1 MLPPNEHTTII
12 CLAYLELLRDLLD
25 EFLALLFFLIQS
37 LLFGFEEFLVPAF
50 SVLQTFCGVYR
61 MQCCLGFVPSH
72 GIRNAHKG
80 RLLSGG
86 RK

>member
-1 MLPPNEHTTII
+1 MLPPNEHTTVIR
-12 CLAYLELLRDLLD
+12 LAYLELLRDLLD
-25 EFLALLFFLIQS
+25 VFLALLFFLIQS

-50 SVLQTFCGVYR
+50 GVLQTFRGVYR
-61 MQCCLGFVPSH
+61 MQCCLGFVTSH
-72 GIRNAHKG
+72 GIRNAHES